1 MGSVFRFKQFSLDQ
15 QGCAMKINTDGVLLG
30 AVACHDNPL
39 RILDIGTGTGVIAM
53 MLAQRFPLSAVDA
66 VEIDPSAA
74 AAAEKNFVQSPFADR
89 VKLSGYDFL
98 HFKTADKYDL
108 IVSNPPFFVND
119 LKNPEKRKELARH
132 ADPDF
137 FELMLRHAAE
147 MMSPK
152 GLLWLILPVKQA
164 DFVIQ
169 QAVRWKLYP
178 GYQFQICS
186 DVQKPAFRQLI
197 CLGFEDVP
205 VRQDNIYIYA
215 AQGVYTAQYQTLL
228 KEFFLAF

>member
-15 QGCAMKINTDGVLLG
+15 QGCAMKINTDGVFLG

-53 MLAQRFPLSAVDA
+53 MLAQRFPSSVVDA

-178 GYQFQICS
+178 GCQFQICS

-205 VRQDNIYIYA
+205 VRRDNIYIYA

>member
-1 MGSVFRFKQFSLDQ
+1 
-15 QGCAMKINTDGVLLG
+15 MKINTDGVLLG
-30 AVACHDNPL
+30 AVATHDNPL

-53 MLAQRFPLSAVDA
+53 MLAQRFPLSVVEA
-66 VEIDPSAA
+66 VEIDPAAA
-74 AAAEKNFVQSPFADR
+74 AAAEKNFVQSPFVNR
-89 VKLSGYDFL
+89 VRLSGSDFL
-98 HFKTADKYDL
+98 HFKSADTYDL

-137 FELMLRHAAE
+137 FELMLRNAAE

-164 DFVIQ
+164 DFVIR

-178 GYQFQICS
+178 SQQFQICS
-186 DVQKPAFRQLI
+186 DAQKPAFRQLI
-197 CLGFEDVP
+197 CLGFDDVP
-205 VRQDNIYIYA
+205 VRRDNIYIYA
-215 AQGVYTAQYQTLL
+215 AQGVYTTQYQTLL

>member
-1 MGSVFRFKQFSLDQ
+1 MESVFRFKQFSIDQ

-30 AVACHDNPL
+30 ALASYEDPL
-39 RILDIGTGTGVIAM
+39 RILDIGTGTGVIAL
-53 MLAQRFPLSAVDA
+53 MLAQRFPSAVVDA

-74 AAAEKNFVQSPFADR
+74 AAAEKNFIESPFADR
-89 VKLSGYDFL
+89 VRLSGHDFL
-98 HFKTADKYDL
+98 QFKPLHKYDL

-132 ADPDF
+132 ANPDF
-137 FELMLRHAAE
+137 FELMLRQAAE

-164 DFVIQ
+164 EFVIQ

-178 GYQFQICS
+178 CQRFQICS
-186 DVQKPAFRQLI
+186 DAQKPAFRQLI

-205 VRQDNIYIYA
+205 VRRDNVYIYA
-215 AQGVYTAQYQTLL
+215 AQGVYTTQYQMLL

>member
-53 MLAQRFPLSAVDA
+53 MLAQRFPSSVVDA

-89 VKLSGYDFL
+89 VRLSGYDFL

-178 GYQFQICS
+178 GCQFQICS

-205 VRQDNIYIYA
+205 VRRDNIYIYA